1 MKYLL
6 AKKQLGAGILLVGI
20 VFLLYFPSLRNSFVW
35 DDHFVIVQNDFV
47 KSLKNVPLLFQKQ
60 YLTPKASQQFVN
72 VQDVGSGENS
82 YRPMVTLSYFINYG
96 FAKLNPFWYHLTNV
110 SFHAVNVLLVFILF
124 GMIANNRYAGFFTAV
139 LFAIHPVNAEAV
151 CAIAARED
159 LLVCFFYLT
168 AFLLYA
174 LSRMR
179 EGKASRFYY
188 AGSLVSFFFALFS
201 KEMAMTFPFVI
212 LLFDYYSSHKD
223 GFVKRIKAG
232 GAGYLGFFAVLLF
245 YVMVRFFVLVVKGQ
259 GSPGFLGGNIFLH
272 FLSIVQVLAHY
283 LRWILLPFDIHD
295 VIPEDLSFV
304 ANGILKP
311 AALLSVGAIVALV
324 WSALACREKN
334 KGIFFGV
341 MWFFLSIIP
350 ASNLI
355 PLDNYVAARYL
366 YIPALGIFFSL
377 ACLGV
382 KMGERFCLRAGIGVS
397 VIARLFA
404 VVVFSIL
411 CFFTSLRIAVWKD
424 NLSFGLDLV
433 RHYPANARLRCVLG
447 TYYEEK
453 GFLDRAMTEYLI
465 SLRLRPDYG
474 KAHLCL
480 ANVFHKKGQTV
491 EAKMEYARAIR
502 SNPKLWQSYYHLGN
516 IFLAEGDYKK
526 AETLYLKAMTLA
538 PKLAVLYN
546 NLGSIYFRLED
557 VEKARA
563 VWLAGLKMHPRNE
576 HLLKNLQNLG
586 TSKQNQQSNP

>member
-1 MKYLL
+1 MKYFL
-6 AKKQLGAGILLVGI
+6 AKKRLGAGLLLVGI

-47 KSLKNVPLLFQKQ
+47 KSWTNVPLLFQKK
-60 YLTPKASQQFVN
+60 YLTPRASQQFVN

-82 YRPMVTLSYFINYG
+82 YRPMVTLSYFLNYG

-110 SFHAVNVLLVFILF
+110 SLHAVNVFLVFILF
-124 GMIANNRYAGFFTAV
+124 GMIANNRYVGFFTAV

-159 LLVCFFYLT
+159 LLVCFFYLS
-168 AFLLYA
+168 AFLLYV
-174 LSRMR
+174 LSGMR
-179 EGKASRFYY
+179 EGRTRLFYY
-188 AGSLVSFFFALFS
+188 AGSLASFFFALFS

-223 GFVKRIKAG
+223 GFVKRIKAR
-232 GAGYLGFFAVLLF
+232 GAAYLGFFAVLLL
-245 YVMVRFFVLVVKGQ
+245 YVMIRFFVLVVKGQ

-272 FLSIVQVLAHY
+272 FLSIFQVLAHY
-283 LRWILLPFDIHD
+283 LRWIFIPFDIHD
-295 VIPEDLSFV
+295 VIPEDSSFV
-304 ANGILKP
+304 ASGFFKP
-311 AALLSVGAIVALV
+311 GVMLSVGAIVTLLG
-324 WSALACREKN
+324 SALAYREKN
-334 KGIFFGV
+334 KKIFFGI
-341 MWFFLSIIP
+341 MFFFLSIIP
-350 ASNLI
+350 ASNII

-366 YIPALGIFFSL
+366 YIPALGIFFIM
-377 ACLGV
+377 AHVGV
-382 KMGERFCLRAGIGVS
+382 KVFGPFFSRAGIGVS

-453 GFLDRAMTEYLI
+453 GLLDKAVHEYVL
-465 SLRLRPDYG
+465 SLRIRPDYG

-480 ANVFHKKGQTV
+480 ANVFHKKGQRL
-491 EAKMEYARAIR
+491 EAKLQYARAIR

-526 AETLYLKAMTLA
+526 AEALYLKAMTLA

-563 VWLAGLKMHPRNE
+563 VWLVGLKMNPRNE
-576 HLLKNLQNLG
+576 HLLKNLKSLEM
-586 TSKQNQQSNP
+586 TNPGYPGN